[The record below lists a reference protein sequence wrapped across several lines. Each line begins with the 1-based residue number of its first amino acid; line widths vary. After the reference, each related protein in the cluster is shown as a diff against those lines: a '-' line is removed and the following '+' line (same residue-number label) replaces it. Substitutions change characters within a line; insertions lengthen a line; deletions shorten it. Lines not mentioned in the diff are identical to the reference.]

1 MVATGASTL
10 GPVLQQGCSPG
21 PRWHSPALFLQQAIP
36 ASVIWLFGRQAS
48 AGAIV
53 HKNSKLKT
61 AMGRTFA
68 IHRCY
73 NSLFLSCKFTARDA
87 ELKNH
92 SQRIIYVDR
101 QYVDRKYI
109 DRKLCVLASF
119 AVIYFTWMQ
128 RFVHRHGRP
137 CWHSRLFILSGAR
150 PSWPFE

>member
-1 MVATGASTL
+1 MVPTGASTL

-21 PRWHSPALFLQQAIP
+21 PRWHSPAIFLQQAIS

-73 NSLFLSCKFTARDA
+73 NSLFLSCKFTATARDA
-87 ELKNH
+87 EE
-92 SQRIIYVDR
+92 RIIY
-101 QYVDRKYI
+101 KESFMLI
-109 DRKLCVLASF
+109 ENMLIENILIENSAS
-119 AVIYFTWMQ
+119 
-128 RFVHRHGRP
+128 
-137 CWHSRLFILSGAR
+137 LR
-150 PSWPFE
+150 PSR